1 MKMIK
6 EILDKYHRLSKEN
19 EHHRFRSWEHCYSF
33 FQRNKEK
40 LNVKD
45 VFDHSSLHL
54 AFYLA
59 SWGML
64 RGSSFLLQKDY
75 SVHTYFLESI
85 IMNPANQRFFSD
97 MNTEYIRDEQIYGID
112 ELIYNTKR
120 VYLDN
125 IREINGE
132 KTIINV
138 TDTLASKILLG
149 VYGNVPAYD
158 RYFKN
163 ALILFGINS
172 QFNERSLREL
182 ASFYNENQSDFNEM
196 KKLFSTDG
204 VSYTPMKLID
214 MYFWQI
220 GFMMDNQ
227 DLYIKELEEIAQ
239 FAGAYRES
247 RPVLLKEVRIQVN
260 NKAPR
265 SSGLTQEV
273 RDYIISLLD
282 EAKSEGEE
290 FLDLRSGD
298 LHKELGLKDRLPSVC
313 GAMESI
319 PAYQWTKLSDS
330 PSGKSTTK
338 VIRYYLNGKP
348 MNIDEGES
356 KKERMVQN
364 EL

>member
-1 MKMIK
+1 MIK
-6 EILDKYHRLSKEN
+6 EILFKYHSLSKEE

-40 LNVKD
+40 LNVKE

-75 SVHTYFLESI
+75 TVHTYFLENI
-85 IMNPANQRFFSD
+85 VINPTYQRFF
-97 MNTEYIRDEQIYGID
+97 NENKNEYIMDETINGID
-112 ELIYNTKR
+112 DLIYETKR
-120 VYLDN
+120 VYLDH

-163 ALILFGINS
+163 ALLLFGFNN

-182 ASFYNENQSDFNEM
+182 ANFYNANHSVFNEM
-196 KKLFSTDG
+196 RKLFITDG
-204 VSYTPMKLID
+204 VYYTPMKLID

-220 GFMMDNQ
+220 GFMLDNQ
-227 DLYIKELEEIAQ
+227 DLYINELEEIAQ
-239 FAGAYRES
+239 FAGTYRES
-247 RPVLLKEVRIQVN
+247 RPVLLKEDTIQVK

-265 SSGLTQEV
+265 SSGLTQDV
-273 RDYIISLLD
+273 RDYIFSLLE

-298 LHKELGLKDRLPSVC
+298 LHKQLRLKDRLPSVC

-319 PAYQWTKLSDS
+319 PGYEWTKLSDS

-338 VIRYYLNGKP
+338 VIRYFLNGKP
-348 MNIDEGES
+348 SNIDECRSEKVGI
-356 KKERMVQN
+356 MQN
-364 EL
+364 EV